1 MGAWMTGP
9 RTLGSRRLP
18 LRIRIAFH
26 AAEFSGYSGLQQ
38 FERKQKFVFLVFRSY
53 RQSMLQGKQ
62 TILDM
67 LQRGGQQPETKASK
81 RSLSSLIDG
90 DFDDFAPP
98 PPRKFSSPLMKQSQN
113 INAPAA
119 LLSLDSKTVVRS
131 QFSGQGSSG
140 PRHRDEVAYPSLRCS
155 MHACLIYFIF

>member
-1 MGAWMTGP
+1 MDDRTEGANAWQSP
-9 RTLGSRRLP
+9 AAAPYSHCISCSRVFRL
-18 LRIRIAFH
+18 
-26 AAEFSGYSGLQQ
+26 LQP
-38 FERKQKFVFLVFRSY
+38 FERKTKFVFLVFRSY

-67 LQRGGQQPETKASK
+67 LQRGGQQPETKAIK

-119 LLSLDSKTVVRS
+119 TLSLDSKPVVRS

>member
-1 MGAWMTGP
+1 MTPTP
-9 RTLGSRRLP
+9 RALCSRRRRSLFA
-18 LRIRIAFH
+18 LHSGFH
-26 AAEFSGYSGLQQ
+26 AAEFSGYFSHSN
-38 FERKQKFVFLVFRSY
+38 RNQKFVFLVFRSY

-119 LLSLDSKTVVRS
+119 ALSLDSKTVVRS